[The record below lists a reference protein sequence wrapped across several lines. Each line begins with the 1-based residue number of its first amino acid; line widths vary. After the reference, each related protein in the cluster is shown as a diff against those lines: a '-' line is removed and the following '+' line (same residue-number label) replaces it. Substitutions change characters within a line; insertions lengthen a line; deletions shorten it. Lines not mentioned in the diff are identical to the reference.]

1 MGGATNGGKNGVSV
15 WTAASLVVGGMVGTG
30 IFTSLGFQ
38 VESIPSP
45 FAILLLWVVGG
56 VCALC
61 GALCYSE
68 LAAAIPRSGGE
79 YHFLSRIY
87 HPAIGFVAGWVSV
100 TVGFAG
106 PVAVGALAFG
116 EYFGRVLPGFELRI
130 VATVLIVAVTLF
142 HLWSLGMGSVFQNLF
157 TVLKLGVLVLLV
169 AAGLLARPWQ
179 PITFAPGP
187 ADMGVL
193 LGGPF
198 ILSLYWV
205 MYAYNGW
212 NSPTYMMNEVR
223 EAARNVPL
231 AMLFGTI
238 VVGALYLA
246 VNAVFLLCAPMSEM
260 AGKPEVAFVAAEW
273 IFGPAGGRLMA
284 MCIALALISLVS
296 TYVWIGPRVAQT
308 MGQDLR
314 ALRWLAQSNRAGIP
328 QAAMLLQSGLALTLL
343 WARFESV
350 VQYVQF
356 TLQLCGALTVLGVM
370 VLRWREPELSR
381 PYRVWLYPWP
391 PLIFL
396 AASLLMTGSA
406 ILMKPVESL
415 AGLLTMLLG
424 LLIYAVS
431 PRDSAAPAKG

>member
-1 MGGATNGGKNGVSV
+1 MNSATNGEPSGVSV

-38 VESIPSP
+38 VATISSP
-45 FAILLLWVVGG
+45 FAILVLWVVGG

-87 HPAIGFVAGWVSV
+87 HPAVGFVAGWVSV

-106 PVAVGALAFG
+106 PVAVGSLAFA
-116 EYFGRVLPGFELRI
+116 EYSSKVVPGGDPRI
-130 VATVLIVAVTLF
+130 VATSLIVGVTLF
-142 HLWSLGMGSVFQNLF
+142 HFWSLGMASAFQNLF
-157 TVLKLGVLVLLV
+157 TALKLGVL
-169 AAGLLARPWQ
+169 GLLIVAGFLAGQWQ
-179 PITFAPGP
+179 PISFAPGP
-187 ADMGVL
+187 EDVGAM

-223 EAARNVPL
+223 DAPRNVPL

-238 VVGALYLA
+238 LVGALYLA
-246 VNAVFLLCAPMSEM
+246 VNAVFLLSAPMSEM

-273 IFGPAGGRLMA
+273 IFGPTGGRVMA
-284 MCIALALISLVS
+284 AIISVALISLVS
-296 TYVWIGPRVAQT
+296 TNVWIGPRVAQT

-314 ALRWLAQSNRAGIP
+314 ALRWLARSNPAGIP
-328 QAAMLLQSGLALTLL
+328 QAAMLLQSGLALTFL

-356 TLQLCGALTVLGVM
+356 TLQLCGMLTVLGVM
-370 VLRWREPELSR
+370 VLRWREPDLPR

-391 PLIFL
+391 PLIFF
-396 AASLLMTGSA
+396 AASLLMTVYA
-406 ILMKPVESL
+406 VYLKPVESL
-415 AGLLTMLLG
+415 AAFATMLLG
-424 LLIYAVS
+424 LLVYAFS
-431 PRDSAAPAKG
+431 PRDRARPPQR